1 MVLLGGTFVAVSGL
15 VYFAFMAAW
24 LNLFLLIGLSRI
36 VQVALGG
43 IAVLVGVINVK
54 DGFAFGHGP
63 SLTIPEAAKPGLYA
77 GVRGILRA
85 ENLPGAFVG
94 VVGLAVLVN
103 TVELLCTAG
112 LPTVY
117 THILTLQQLLWW
129 AYYGYLG
136 LYNVAYMLDDSLM
149 LVLAVI
155 TLSRRNSRKRRAIG

>member
-1 MVLLGGTFVAVSGL
+1 
-15 VYFAFMAAW
+15 
-24 LNLFLLIGLSRI
+24 
-36 VQVALGG
+36 
-43 IAVLVGVINVK
+43 
-54 DGFAFGHGP
+54 
-63 SLTIPEAAKPGLYA
+63 
-77 GVRGILRA
+77 VRGILRA